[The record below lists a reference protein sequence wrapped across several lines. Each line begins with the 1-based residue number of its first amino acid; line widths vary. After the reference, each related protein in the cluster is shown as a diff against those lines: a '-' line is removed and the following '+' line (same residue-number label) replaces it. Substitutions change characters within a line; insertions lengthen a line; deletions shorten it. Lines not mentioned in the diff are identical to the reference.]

1 MLIDKQ
7 VKDLIQKSNKAIS
20 TTIAL
25 IGMIALL
32 LVGIG
37 IGYVLNPG
45 TTETPTT
52 TDGDKYPE
60 DSTWRTGS
68 ISLAGSTTV
77 LPIADTAAIAFM
89 NKYTGT
95 TVTVQGG
102 GSGTGYASAIDG
114 TVDIGMGSRGPK
126 QAEIDAGTIW
136 LHPLALDA
144 VCVVVNPSV
153 GSNVKLTL
161 EQVAMIFAGEYT
173 NWNQVDSTLPDAEI
187 YVVVRESG
195 SGTRGTF
202 EEYTIDEYDLE
213 IDSTKVHEQPSNPAV
228 RTAVTDTPYSIGYVG
243 FGFLNNDI
251 VAVSLAPEDG
261 AAYVPATL
269 ENIQNG
275 SYPISRLL
283 YFITSSPVE
292 AGSLTDRFIS
302 FVRSSEGQDIVES
315 EGFLR
320 LPASYNYP

>member
-1 MLIDKQ
+1 
-7 VKDLIQKSNKAIS
+7 VKDLIGKSNKGIS
-20 TTIAL
+20 TMIAL

-32 LVGIG
+32 VVGLG
-37 IGYVLNPG
+37 IGYVLNSG
-45 TTETPTT
+45 TTGTPAEF
-52 TDGDKYPE
+52 PE
-60 DSTWRTGS
+60 DSEWRTGS

-77 LPIADTAAIAFM
+77 LPIADTAAVAFM

-102 GSGTGYASAIDG
+102 GSGTGYASTIDG

-126 QAEIDAGTIW
+126 QAEIAAGTLW

-153 GSNVKLTL
+153 GSNVKLTI
-161 EQVAMIFAGEYT
+161 EQVAKIFAGEYKH
-173 NWNQVDSTLPDAEI
+173 WNEVDSSLPNAEI

-202 EEYTIDEYDLE
+202 EEYTIDKFGLT
-213 IDSTKVHEQPSNPAV
+213 IDSTIVHEQPSNPAV
-228 RTAVTDTPYSIGYVG
+228 RTAVASTQYSIGYVG
-243 FGFLNNDI
+243 FGFLNSDI
-251 VAVSLAPEDG
+251 VAVALAKEEG
-261 AAYVPATL
+261 AAYISATI

-283 YFITSSPVE
+283 YFITSSPLVS
-292 AGSLTDRFIS
+292 GSLADRFIG
-302 FVRSSEGQDIVES
+302 FVLSPEGQAIVEA
-315 EGFLR
+315 EGFLK
-320 LPASYNYP
+320 LPPNYNYPA

>member
-1 MLIDKQ
+1 
-7 VKDLIQKSNKAIS
+7 VKDLIGKSNKGIS
-20 TTIAL
+20 TMIAL
-25 IGMIALL
+25 VGMIALL
-32 LVGIG
+32 VVGLG
-37 IGYVLNPG
+37 IGYVLNSG
-45 TTETPTT
+45 TTETAAEF
-52 TDGDKYPE
+52 PE
-60 DSTWRTGS
+60 DSEWRTGS

-77 LPIADTAAIAFM
+77 LPVADTAAVAFM

-126 QAEIDAGTIW
+126 QKEVDAGTLW

-153 GSNVKLTL
+153 GNDVKLTL
-161 EQVAMIFAGEYT
+161 KEVAKIFAGEYSR
-173 NWNQVDSTLPDAEI
+173 WNEVDSSLPDAEI

-202 EEYTIDEYDLE
+202 EEYTTDEFGLTV
-213 IDSTKVHEQPSNPAV
+213 DSTKVHEQPSNPAV
-228 RTAVTDTPYSIGYVG
+228 RTAVASTQYSIGYVG
-243 FGFLNNDI
+243 FGFLTNDI
-251 VAVSLAPEDG
+251 VAVALAKEEG
-261 AAYVPATL
+261 AEYVPVTL

-283 YFITSSPVE
+283 YFITSSSLVS
-292 AGSLTDRFIS
+292 GSLADRFIG
-302 FVRSSEGQDIVES
+302 FVRSTEGQAIVEA
-315 EGFLR
+315 EGFLK
-320 LPASYNYP
+320 LPPSYNYP

>member
-1 MLIDKQ
+1 LIG
-7 VKDLIQKSNKAIS
+7 KSNKGLS
-20 TTIAL
+20 TMIAL

-37 IGYVLNPG
+37 VGYLVFSGTGG
-45 TTETPTT
+45 TTGGE
-52 TDGDKYPE
+52 YPE
-60 DSTWRTGS
+60 DSEWRTDS

-77 LPIADTAAIAFM
+77 LPIADTASIAFM
-89 NKYTGT
+89 NMYTGT

-102 GSGTGYASAIDG
+102 GSGTGYASALDG

-126 QAEIDAGTIW
+126 QTEIDQGTIW

-153 GSNVKLTL
+153 GSNVELTL
-161 EQVAMIFAGEYT
+161 EEVAMIFAAEIT
-173 NWNQVDSTLPDAEI
+173 NWNDVDSSLPDAEI
-187 YVVVRESG
+187 YIVVRESG

-228 RTAVTDTPYSIGYVG
+228 RTAVANTDYSIGYVG

-251 VAVSLAPEDG
+251 VAVALAAEEGDE
-261 AAYVPATL
+261 YIPATL
-269 ENIQNG
+269 GHIQNG
-275 SYPISRLL
+275 SFPISRFL
-283 YFITSSPVE
+283 YMITGAPLES
-292 AGSLTDRFIS
+292 GSLAARFIS
-302 FVRSSEGQDIVES
+302 FIRSDAGQDIVED

-320 LPASYNYP
+320 LPANYNYP